1 MVRFARKDSA
11 VPRPT
16 TAELEL
22 LRALWNLG
30 PSTVRRVFEVMAKD
44 QSVGYTTV
52 LKTLQIMHQK
62 GLVERDDSERAHV
75 YRPSFSKEHTQKQ
88 LLREFMGQVF
98 DGSATQLVLQA
109 LGSSKPASREELARI
124 RELLDEQLD
133 GVQP

>member
-1 MVRFARKDSA
+1 MVRFARKEGHS
-11 VPRPT
+11 PRPT

-22 LRALWNLG
+22 LQVLWELG

-75 YRPSFSKEHTQKQ
+75 YQPSFSKEHTQRQ
-88 LLREFMGQVF
+88 LLRDFMGQVF
-98 DGSATQLVLQA
+98 DGSATQLVMQA
-109 LGSSKPASREELARI
+109 LGTSKPASREELARI
-124 RELLDEQLD
+124 RQLLDEQLD
-133 GVQP
+133 GAQP